1 MSASV
6 TSSDYLHIA
15 EYPNDDYSHVLGYGD
30 SSHTASRLQLISRDR
45 IKDVKLSK
53 TPIDTDG
60 CAIDRSFYV
69 SSEDLEQDIK
79 AFDLMYGKPLNIQTC
94 ILSKSP
100 KMAIAAE
107 FKRASPSKGD
117 LNLKVDCV
125 EQCLQYAKIGAA
137 IISVLTE
144 YKHFKGAA
152 YTFLY
157 QSNK

>member
-6 TSSDYLHIA
+6 MSSDYLHIA
-15 EYPNDDYSHVLGYGD
+15 EYPIDDYSHVLGYGD

-60 CAIDRSFYV
+60 CGIDRSFYV

-79 AFDLMYGKPLNIQTC
+79 EFDRLYGKPLNIQTC

-144 YKHFKGAA
+144 YKHFKGVA
-152 YTFLY
+152 YIFLY
-157 QSNK
+157 QPIK